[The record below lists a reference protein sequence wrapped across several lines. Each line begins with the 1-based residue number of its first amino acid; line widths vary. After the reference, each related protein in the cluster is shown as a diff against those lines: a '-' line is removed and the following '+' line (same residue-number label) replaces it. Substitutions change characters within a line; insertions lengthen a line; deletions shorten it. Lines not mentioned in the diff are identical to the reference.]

1 MLQQYPIFEKVPL
14 FVFDLDSTITKC
26 ELLPFWAASIGKAN
40 EMAVLTEQA
49 MGKNADFAENFAM
62 RVSLLASQS
71 VSRLNMLATYA
82 PLHSQIADFIR
93 NTREHCL
100 IVTGNLDAW
109 IGGLLERL
117 KMRERCRCSRAIVR
131 DDHIEIISYILDK
144 RTEAAHLP
152 HPFVAIGD
160 GDNDL
165 GLFSHADLSI
175 GFGGARTLSPRVQ
188 AAVDIIF
195 SDEIELVNYLQ
206 AYL

>member
-93 NTREHCL
+93 NSQSAMC
-100 IVTGNLDAW
+100 
-109 IGGLLERL
+109 
-117 KMRERCRCSRAIVR
+117 CPS
-131 DDHIEIISYILDK
+131 
-144 RTEAAHLP
+144 
-152 HPFVAIGD
+152 
-160 GDNDL
+160 
-165 GLFSHADLSI
+165 
-175 GFGGARTLSPRVQ
+175 
-188 AAVDIIF
+188 
-195 SDEIELVNYLQ
+195 
-206 AYL
+206 